1 MKFLKSFSIVVLLI
15 TALSC
20 SKETEVTF
28 LDEPLETTITQNK
41 GGDSRELLLIWSKG
55 VSNADKHAI
64 RTRYLEMK
72 FLREWYVCENEDFE
86 TWVFNCGEEG
96 VWCQGKESDTPVET
110 DDEVQRIALDMTCA
124 DIE

>member
-15 TALSC
+15 TAISC
-20 SKETEVTF
+20 SKETEELF
-28 LDEPLETTITQNK
+28 IDEPLEVTNTQNR

-55 VSNADKHAI
+55 IGNADKHAI
-64 RTRYLEMK
+64 RARYKDMK
-72 FLREWYVCENEDFE
+72 FLKEYYVCDDEDYE
-86 TWVFNCGEEG
+86 TWVFYCGEDG

-110 DDEVQRIALDMTCA
+110 GDDVQRIALDMTCA